1 MKQILKKFSA
11 TVGLFVFLFLLA
23 AIPGSKADAATL
35 KNGAVA
41 GPIGATTSG
50 EYHKLVMAKDGYVS
64 LSVLSK
70 YQDSVSRSIC
80 DISIHNSSKKRLSD
94 YKYNNYFASYNY
106 MKEQF
111 FALKKGT
118 YYVKV
123 TMREPIMNYY
133 HDGTQSWKNLQ
144 NKYYVATAVKYI
156 TDSAA
161 TKKSKAT
168 TIKLKASKQGLIKL
182 TDARSSSSGS
192 AGDWYKFTLSRTTKV
207 RLYVNGYTT
216 NRTDTTQSLR
226 FSVYGKTT
234 YSKLSSLAS
243 NKTTTLP
250 RGTYYIRLYKTSK
263 TDSGYYKIG
272 LNKKV

>member
-11 TVGLFVFLFLLA
+11 TFGLFVFLFLLA

-41 GPIGATTSG
+41 GPIGATTNG
-50 EYHKLVMAKDGYVS
+50 EYHKLVMARDGYVS
-64 LSVLSK
+64 LSVLSQ
-70 YQDSVSRSIC
+70 YQDYGYKSVC
-80 DISIHNSSKKRLSD
+80 KISIHNSSKKRLSD

-111 FALKKGT
+111 WALKKGT

-123 TMREPIMNYY
+123 TMDYPTVSYNDGTNYY
-133 HDGTQSWKNLQ
+133 NNLQ
-144 NKYYVATAVKYI
+144 NKYYVATALKYI

-234 YSKLSSLAS
+234 YSKLSSLARG
-243 NKTTTLP
+243 KTTTLP